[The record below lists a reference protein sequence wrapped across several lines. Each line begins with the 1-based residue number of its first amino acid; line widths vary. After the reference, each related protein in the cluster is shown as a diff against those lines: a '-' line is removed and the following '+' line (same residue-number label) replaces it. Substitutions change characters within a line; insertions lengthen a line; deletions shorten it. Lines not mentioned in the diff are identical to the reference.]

1 MRHLRRILRRHWK
14 QARNIIA
21 RRGGC
26 RKRRGG
32 RTTVVAM
39 VNGCHGPST
48 PQPARHTA
56 ARKKMPA
63 GSGRDDSAKQGLKRS
78 AGGDLADFGVFDGA
92 PTEFFNGGWHH

>member
-1 MRHLRRILRRHWK
+1 
-14 QARNIIA
+14 
-21 RRGGC
+21 
-26 RKRRGG
+26 
-32 RTTVVAM
+32 M

-63 GSGRDDSAKQGLKRS
+63 GSGRDDRAKQGLKRS

-92 PTEFFNGGWHH
+92 PTEFFNGGLQHGTAEVVPVDVQIGERLQQPTERLD